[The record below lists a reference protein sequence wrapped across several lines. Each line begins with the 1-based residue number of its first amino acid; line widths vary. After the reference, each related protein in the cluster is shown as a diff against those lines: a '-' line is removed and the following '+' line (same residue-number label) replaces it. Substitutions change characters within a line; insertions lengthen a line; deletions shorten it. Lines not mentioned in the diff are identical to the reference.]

1 MCGISGV
8 VLTRGQVDSEDV
20 VRMRD
25 ALTHRGPDDKGLHV
39 TGRIGFG
46 FRRLSII
53 DLSPDGAQPMC
64 NEDRTIWLV
73 YNGEIYNYAGLRDEL
88 LACGH
93 QFRSKTD
100 SEVIIHAFEE
110 WGEACLDRFNGMFAF
125 ALWDENE
132 QKLFAARD
140 RLGVKPF
147 FYYRDSDK
155 LVFGSELKA
164 ILEYPAV
171 DTKAD
176 EAALSD
182 YFSSNY
188 IPPPRTPFRNIS
200 ALPPGYYLSWK
211 DGQSKETKYWD
222 VQLQSGNGNHRTEAD
237 VIEELLERF
246 AEAVRKR
253 LVADVPLGAFLSG
266 GLDSSAVV
274 YFMRRY
280 VQHELKTFSV
290 RFEDPSYDE
299 GPYAREIAQ
308 LLQTDHYEVTCTPND
323 LVSTFE
329 KTVRHADN
337 LTADLSNVP
346 LYMVSH
352 LAVEHVKVVLSGDG
366 GDEVFLGYPIYQA
379 DRWAEHYRRLPLWLH
394 RFIVSPAVRALP
406 ASTAKLS
413 FDYKARKF
421 VEGARRPPAQAH
433 FSWRTIFNEE
443 EKRAL
448 FTSEFAAA
456 VSDHFSAE
464 VWEDLFSVCANGS
477 YLESG
482 IYSDYKT
489 FLAGSILPKVDTMSM
504 ANSLEART
512 PFLDYE
518 FVEFMARVPTAMKM
532 RGFKTKYL
540 FKQAMRP
547 LLPSRIVDRKKA
559 GFHTPLPGWFRT
571 ELRTWVDEL
580 LSPERISATRRINTA
595 NVERLKTEHFQGR
608 ANHAFKLWGLM
619 NFVVWHDNY
628 GRFLG

>member
-8 VLTRGQVDSEDV
+8 VLSRGQVDPENV

-25 ALTHRGPDDKGLHV
+25 ALTHRGPDDKGLYV
-39 TGRIGFG
+39 KGGAGLG

-53 DLSPDGAQPMC
+53 DLSADGAQPMC
-64 NEDRTIWLV
+64 NEDGTLWLV
-73 YNGEIYNYAGLRDEL
+73 YNGEIYNYASLREEL
-88 LACGH
+88 LTRGH
-93 QFRSKTD
+93 QFRSQTD
-100 SEVIIHAFEE
+100 SEVVIHAFEE
-110 WGEACLDRFNGMFAF
+110 WGEQCLDRFNGMFAF
-125 ALWDENE
+125 ALWDEKQ

-147 FYYRDSDK
+147 FYYEDAGK
-155 LVFGSELKA
+155 LIFGSELKA
-164 ILEYPAV
+164 ILEYP
-171 DTKAD
+171 DLELQAD
-176 EAALSD
+176 EGALSD
-182 YFSSNY
+182 FFSVNY
-188 IPPPRTPFRNIS
+188 IPPPRTPFRNIR
-200 ALPPGYYLSWK
+200 ALPPGNWLSWK
-211 DGQSKETKYWD
+211 DGQSREHKYWD
-222 VQLQSGNGNHRTEAD
+222 VQLRPGNGHHAAEAEI
-237 VIEELLERF
+237 IEELVERISD
-246 AEAVRKR
+246 AVRKR

-274 YFMRRY
+274 HFMRRH
-280 VQHELKTFSV
+280 VQHSLKTFSV

-308 LLQTDHYEVTCTPND
+308 SLQTEHYEVTCTPQD

-329 KTVRHADN
+329 KSVRHADD

-346 LYMVSH
+346 LYLVSR

-366 GDEVFLGYPIYQA
+366 GDEIFLGYPIYQA

-394 RFIVSPAVRALP
+394 RFIVNPMVQALP
-406 ASTAKLS
+406 TSTAKLS
-413 FDYKARKF
+413 FEYKARKF

-433 FSWRTIFNEE
+433 FSWRTIFTEE

-448 FTSEFAAA
+448 FTGDFAAA
-456 VSDHFSAE
+456 VSDHLSSD
-464 VWEDLFSVCANGS
+464 VWEELFASCANGS
-477 YLESG
+477 YLENG
-482 IYSDYKT
+482 VYSDYKT

-518 FVEFMARVPTAMKM
+518 LVEFMAQVPTAMKM
-532 RGFKTKYL
+532 RGFKTKHL

-547 LLPSRIVDRKKA
+547 LLPARIVDRKKA

-571 ELRTWVDEL
+571 ELRAWVDEI
-580 LSPERISATRRINTA
+580 LSPERITSTGRLNSA
-595 NVERLKTEHFQGR
+595 NVQRLKAEHFQGR

>member
-1 MCGISGV
+1 MCGICGV
-8 VLTRGQVDSEDV
+8 VSSRGQVDSENI

-25 ALTHRGPDDKGLHV
+25 ALSHRGPDDKGLYV
-39 TGRIGFG
+39 NNGVGFG

-64 NEDRTIWLV
+64 NEDGSLWLV
-73 YNGEIYNYAGLRDEL
+73 YNGEIYNYATLRDEL
-88 LACGH
+88 MNRGH
-93 QFRSKTD
+93 AFRSKTD

-110 WGEACLDRFNGMFAF
+110 WGEHCLERFNGMFAF
-125 ALWDENE
+125 ALWDEKE
-132 QKLFAARD
+132 QRFFAARD
-140 RLGVKPF
+140 RLGVKPL
-147 FYYRDSDK
+147 FYYQDADK
-155 LVFGSELKA
+155 LLFGSELKA
-164 ILEYPAV
+164 ILQYPNI

-176 EAALSD
+176 ETALSD
-182 YFSSNY
+182 FFSLNY
-188 IPPPRTPFRNIS
+188 IPPPGTPIRNIR
-200 ALPPGYYLSWK
+200 ALPPGHYLSWK
-211 DGQSKETKYWD
+211 AGESKETKYWD
-222 VQLQSGNGNHRTEAD
+222 VKLETGNGDHRKETD

-246 AEAVRKR
+246 TEAVRKR

-274 YFMRRY
+274 YFMRHY
-280 VQHELKTFSV
+280 IQQPLKTFNV

-299 GPYAREIAQ
+299 GPYAREMAQ
-308 LLQTDHYEVTCTPND
+308 LLHTEHHEIVCTPKD
-323 LVSTFE
+323 LVSSFE
-329 KTVRHADN
+329 TTVRHADN

-346 LYMVSH
+346 LYLVSR
-352 LAVEHVKVVLSGDG
+352 LAADHVKVVLSGDG
-366 GDEVFLGYPIYQA
+366 GDELFLGYPIYQA
-379 DRWAEHYRRLPLWLH
+379 DRWAAHYRRLPLWLH
-394 RFIVSPAVRALP
+394 RLVFSPLVDALP
-406 ASTAKLS
+406 TSTAKLS

-448 FTSEFAAA
+448 FTKDFAAS
-456 VSDHFSAE
+456 VSDHFSADF
-464 VWEDLFSVCANGS
+464 WEELFSSCANGS
-477 YLESG
+477 YLENG
-482 IYSDYKT
+482 VYTDYKT

-518 FVEFMARVPTAMKM
+518 FVEFMAGVPTTMKM

-547 LLPSRIVDRKKA
+547 LLSARIVDRKKA

-571 ELRTWVDEL
+571 ELRTWVDEI
-580 LSPERISATRRINTA
+580 LSQERISATGRINPA
-595 NVERLKTEHFQGR
+595 NVERLKSEHFQGR

-619 NFVVWHDNY
+619 NFVKWHDCY